1 MLEEAVSELKGVAVD
16 DSGSWSPTISVGTAV
31 MIPESYVADLQLRLS
46 LYRRLA
52 ELEQISEIDAFGA
65 ELIDRFGPLPEEVEH
80 LLKVVYIK
88 ALCRTANVEKLDTGP
103 KGVVVTFRQKM
114 FPNPA
119 GLIKIISGEGSLA
132 KIRPDQSVV
141 FTRDWPTP
149 EKRLG
154 GAAVL
159 MTRLAKAAMEAA

>member
-1 MLEEAVSELKGVAVD
+1 M
-16 DSGSWSPTISVGTAV
+16 
-31 MIPESYVADLQLRLS
+31 
-46 LYRRLA
+46 
-52 ELEQISEIDAFGA
+52 
-65 ELIDRFGPLPEEVEH
+65 PEEVEH

-103 KGVVVTFRQKM
+103 KGVVVTFRQKT